1 MSSIFIGFRLNTK
14 KDADI
19 LQALENCVDRTK
31 EIKKL
36 LRIGIAVT
44 QGAYL
49 ASGKLIPSEPEVKIK
64 IESPE
69 STVPL
74 VKTPKPK
81 AQKKKQ
87 QKPAISKEDLVANIL
102 DGFE

>member
-1 MSSIFIGFRLNTK
+1 MSSEFIGFRLNRK

-19 LQALENCVDRTK
+19 LQALENCKDRTK
-31 EIKKL
+31 EIKRL

-44 QGAYL
+44 QGAYIT
-49 ASGKLIPSEPEVKIK
+49 STKPSMPEPEVKIK
-64 IESPE
+64 IESSEP
-69 STVPL
+69 PAL

-81 AQKKKQ
+81 T
-87 QKPAISKEDLVANIL
+87 QKPKKSQKPMISEQDLVANIL

>member
-1 MSSIFIGFRLNTK
+1 MSSEFIGFRVNRK

-19 LQALENCVDRTK
+19 LQALENCKDRTK
-31 EIKKL
+31 EIKRL

-44 QGAYL
+44 QGAYISSTKPL
-49 ASGKLIPSEPEVKIK
+49 MQEPEVKIK
-64 IESPE
+64 IESTEP
-69 STVPL
+69 PAL

-81 AQKKKQ
+81 TQKKKQ
-87 QKPAISKEDLVANIL
+87 QKPMISEEDLVANIL